1 MALGAGYTALSIYI
15 AGDPA
20 KIIRGYGNSV
30 VAENGKIQ
38 FSPGIS
44 KDSLTCEAN
53 IRGVQR

>member
-1 MALGAGYTALSIYI
+1 VALGAGYTALSIYI
-15 AGDPA
+15 ADPA

-30 VAENGKIQ
+30 VAENGEIQ

-53 IRGVQR
+53 IRRVQR